1 MAYFGLTGGAG
12 TGKTTVARLL
22 EELGARVIDA
32 DRIGHELLFPSSR
45 VYAQVVRR
53 FGEGILDSAG
63 EIARPKLG
71 AIVFSDPEQLAAL
84 NKILHPEI
92 IREVELSEARYSAKK
107 RDEVIVVDAA
117 LILEA
122 GIGGHF
128 VRLIATWCRPEQ
140 QLERLMAKLGL
151 TREQAERRVAAQMSA
166 DEKRARADFVVDTS
180 GSLDETRRQVV
191 ELYPQLQK
199 LVAGGAA

>member
-12 TGKTTVARLL
+12 TGKSTVARML
-22 EELGARVIDA
+22 EELGARIIDA

-45 VYAQVVRR
+45 VYARVVRR
-53 FGEGILDSAG
+53 FGEGILDASG
-63 EIARPKLG
+63 QILRPKLG
-71 AIVFSDPEQLAAL
+71 AIVFSNPAQLAAL
-84 NKILHPEI
+84 NQILHPEI
-92 IREVELSEARYSAKK
+92 IREVDLTEARISAKT
-107 RDEVIVVDAA
+107 RQAVIVVDAA

-151 TREQAERRVAAQMSA
+151 TREQAERRIAAQISA
-166 DEKRARADFVVDTS
+166 DEKRARADFVIDTS
-180 GSLDETRRQVV
+180 ASLDETRRQVA
-191 ELYPQLQK
+191 ELYPQLRK